1 MIVGLTGGIGS
12 GKTAVSSQL
21 KKMGIKVVDAD
32 QVSRDL
38 VEAGS
43 PALKKIVQH
52 FGDSILLSNGSL
64 DRAALRKLIFAQPS
78 QKQWLEN
85 LLHPLVAATTDK
97 KLATFSSPYVVLES
111 PLLLET
117 SQHKKTDFV
126 VVVDAPENL
135 QLERA
140 TKRDNNSQAQI
151 KAIMNAQMPR
161 AMRIQKADW
170 VLENHEDINDLHKK
184 VLQLH
189 QHLCQILET
198 LP

>member
-21 KKMGIKVVDAD
+21 KKMGIKVVDSD

-161 AMRIQKADW
+161 AMRIQKANW

-184 VLQLH
+184 VRQLH
-189 QHLCQILET
+189 KHLCQLSET

>member
-52 FGDSILLSNGSL
+52 FGASILLSNGSL

>member
-170 VLENHEDINDLHKK
+170 VLENHEGINDLHKK
-184 VLQLH
+184 VRQLH
-189 QHLCQILET
+189 KHLCQLSET

>member
-21 KKMGIKVVDAD
+21 KKMGIKVVDSD

-170 VLENHEDINDLHKK
+170 VLENHEGINDLHKK
-184 VLQLH
+184 VRQLH
-189 QHLCQILET
+189 KHLCQLSET